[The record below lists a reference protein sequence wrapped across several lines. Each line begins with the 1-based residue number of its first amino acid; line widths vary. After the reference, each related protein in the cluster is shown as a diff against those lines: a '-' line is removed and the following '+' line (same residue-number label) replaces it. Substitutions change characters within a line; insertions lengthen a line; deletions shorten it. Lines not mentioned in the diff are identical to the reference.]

1 MLVDL
6 GASTTG
12 AAELLPCALCRPRAI
27 VRPWS
32 DLHAGGTTDVI
43 GDQSR
48 VAKRAD
54 RPGPSGDIRQNRES
68 DLSADPAPDLPNP
81 APGSTNDVAIGPA
94 GTARRSTVIVVDD
107 DHAIRRLFRIALERA
122 GFDVL
127 TSSNGQRALEIAR
140 QSPASVMLL
149 DLHMPG
155 LDGIETLRTLRSEP
169 GLRTMPVILVT
180 GSVIEAD
187 RIRGLDRG
195 ADDVLIK
202 PVSVTELVA
211 RIRAQI
217 RGRAIMTEERDAAR
231 HYRQRL
237 GAFLPELPGDASL
250 ESLAKEVAE
259 RLPAILDVDAV
270 AILAFDEGMGQVIA
284 AGGVLAGRYLSGR
297 PLTPEHGADIAV
309 RAARGPWH
317 EVSDAGH
324 GARLDIAYVPFSLG
338 GGRHPIGCLVFAR
351 AQAQATGSLWHRI
364 GDLSDAT
371 DLIVSAL
378 RPAIEHAETTDT
390 ALLGL
395 RAIIEDRQF
404 AIHFQPIV
412 RLGSGVVMGVEALTR
427 FADGVPPDV
436 RFAEATRIGMG
447 RALERAT
454 ITAAVEAAAHLPP
467 ETILSLNLSPD
478 VLLHDLTLAGIIASA
493 GRPVIVELT
502 EHERIDDYDA
512 VRAAFACLG
521 PEVRLAVDDAGSGY
535 ASLRHI
541 LNLRPAFMKLDMDW
555 VHGIDAD
562 PIRRSL
568 VSGLAYFG
576 EQTSCELIAEGIETE
591 AERTALMDL
600 GVRLGQGFL
609 LGRPRPAQDLE
620 ESARTVG

>member
-1 MLVDL
+1 MADGV
-6 GASTTG
+6 
-12 AAELLPCALCRPRAI
+12 
-27 VRPWS
+27 
-32 DLHAGGTTDVI
+32 GGPI
-43 GDQSR
+43 
-48 VAKRAD
+48 
-54 RPGPSGDIRQNRES
+54 PSGGSRRDRES
-68 DLSADPAPDLPNP
+68 DRSSDPAPESPDP
-81 APGSTNDVAIGPA
+81 APGSTDGFAVDSVVSSG
-94 GTARRSTVIVVDD
+94 RSTVIVADD
-107 DHAIRRLFRIALERA
+107 DHSVRRLFRVALERA

-127 TSSNGQRALEIAR
+127 TASNGRRALEIAR

-155 LDGIETLRTLRSEP
+155 LDGFETLRALRSEP

-180 GSVIEAD
+180 GSAIEAE
-187 RIRGLDRG
+187 RIGGLDRG
-195 ADDVLIK
+195 ADDVIIK
-202 PVSVTELVA
+202 PVSVVELVA

-217 RGRAIMTEERDAAR
+217 RGRAVLTEEREAAR

-237 GAFLPELPGDASL
+237 AAFLPELPGDASL
-250 ESLAKEVAE
+250 EDLAMAVAR

-270 AILAFDEGMGQVIA
+270 AILAFDEGTAQVIA
-284 AGGVLAGRYLSGR
+284 AGGVLADRYASGR
-297 PLTPEHGADIAV
+297 RRTHVHGIDIAR
-309 RAARGPWH
+309 RAERGPWH
-317 EVSDAGH
+317 EVSTVGG
-324 GARLDIAYVPFSLG
+324 GARLDLAYVPFSLG
-338 GGRHPIGCLVFAR
+338 GGPRPIGCLVFAR
-351 AQAQATGSLWHRI
+351 AQAQAAGSLWHRI
-364 GDLSDAT
+364 ADLSDAT
-371 DLIVSAL
+371 DVIVSAL

-395 RAIIEDRQF
+395 RAIIEHRRF

-412 RLGSGVVMGVEALTR
+412 RLGSGVVVGVEALTR
-427 FADGVPPDV
+427 FADGVRPDV

-454 ITAAVEAAAHLPP
+454 IAAAIEAASHLPP
-467 ETILSLNLSPD
+467 DMTLSLNLSPD
-478 VLLHDLTLAGIIASA
+478 VLCNDLALAGIIAGA

-512 VRAAFACLG
+512 VRAAFARLG
-521 PEVRLAVDDAGSGY
+521 PGVRLAVDDAGSGY

-541 LNLRPAFMKLDMDW
+541 LNLRPAFMKLDMEW

-576 EQTSCELIAEGIETE
+576 DETSCELIAEGIETE
-591 AERTALMDL
+591 AERASLMDL

-609 LGRPRPAQDLE
+609 LGHPEPAQDPDE
-620 ESARTVG
+620 RGRTVG

>member
-1 MLVDL
+1 M
-6 GASTTG
+6 
-12 AAELLPCALCRPRAI
+12 
-27 VRPWS
+27 
-32 DLHAGGTTDVI
+32 
-43 GDQSR
+43 
-48 VAKRAD
+48 AKRAG
-54 RPGPSGDIRQNRES
+54 RPGPSGDIRRNRES
-68 DLSADPAPDLPNP
+68 DLSGDPAPDYPNP
-81 APGSTNDVAIGPA
+81 APGSTPDVGVGSADS
-94 GTARRSTVIVVDD
+94 ARRSTVIVVDD
-107 DHAIRRLFRIALERA
+107 DHSIRRLFRIALERA

-127 TSSNGQRALEIAR
+127 TASNGRRALEIAR

-155 LDGIETLRTLRSEP
+155 LDGIETLRMLRSEP

-180 GSVIEAD
+180 GSMIEAD
-187 RIRGLDRG
+187 RIGALDRG

-217 RGRAIMTEERDAAR
+217 RGRAILTEERDAAR

-250 ESLAKEVAE
+250 EDLANAVAE
-259 RLPAILDVDAV
+259 RLPAILDIDAV
-270 AILAFDEGMGQVIA
+270 AILAFDEGMAQVIA
-284 AGGVLAGRYLSGR
+284 AGGVLAGQYVSGR
-297 PLTPEHGADIAV
+297 PLTPEHAVEIARQADH
-309 RAARGPWH
+309 GPWH
-317 EVSDAGH
+317 EVSAVGR
-324 GARLDIAYVPFSLG
+324 GAHLDIAYVPFTLG
-338 GGRHPIGCLVFAR
+338 GGPRPIGCLVFAR
-351 AQAQATGSLWHRI
+351 AQAKAAGSLWHRI

-395 RAIIEDRQF
+395 RAIIEHRRF
-404 AIHFQPIV
+404 TINFQPIV
-412 RLGSGVVMGVEALTR
+412 RLGSGVVIGVEALTR
-427 FADGVPPDV
+427 FDDGARPDV

-454 ITAAVEAAAHLPP
+454 ITAAVEAAVDLPP
-467 ETILSLNLSPD
+467 ETFLSLNVSPD
-478 VLLHDLTLAGIIASA
+478 VLLHDLALAGIIAGA

-512 VRAAFACLG
+512 VRAAFARLG
-521 PEVRLAVDDAGSGY
+521 PGVRLAVDDAGSGY

-541 LNLRPAFMKLDMDW
+541 LNLRPAFMKLDMEW

-591 AERTALMDL
+591 AERAALMEL
-600 GVRLGQGFL
+600 GVPLGQGFL
-609 LGRPRPAQDLE
+609 LGRPRPAQNPD
-620 ESARTVG
+620 ESPRTVG